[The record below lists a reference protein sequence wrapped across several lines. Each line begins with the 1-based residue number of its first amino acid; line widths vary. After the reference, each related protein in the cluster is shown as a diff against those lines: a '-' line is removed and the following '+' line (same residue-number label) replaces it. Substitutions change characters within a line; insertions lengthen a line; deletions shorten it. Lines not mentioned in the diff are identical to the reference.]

1 MYRLAVVIY
10 HMVEVR
16 RSTLLQC
23 QVAQPRR
30 PFPQLRIVSVSALS
44 GRASE
49 LLEFSCLYGFM
60 LSFSPFRIYIYIS
73 NLEHSSQFLHIT

>member
-44 GRASE
+44 GKASE
-49 LLEFSCLYGFM
+49 LLVSCLYEFILLFSGFIST
-60 LSFSPFRIYIYIS
+60 LYQQTRAFFTVSYI
-73 NLEHSSQFLHIT
+73 T